1 MSLITIYNNNKT
13 KLLHISIWI
22 VYSILLYIS
31 NKLTRP
37 DVHYYKIIL
46 FLIPIIIT
54 FYSNLYILKFF
65 DKLKWIKFIFLFFSV
80 FFCIGLFEYIFLYI
94 FLPWMNVILYKN
106 ASLNFFVQNLILG
119 YLQYFLYASLYFYF
133 TDTLNK
139 KKELIDL
146 KEENLLIAEQK
157 FQKDLENSLL
167 IQNELN
173 AQKEKLQYEYAFLRA
188 QINPHFLHNTLNVL
202 FSQALNYSPELADN
216 IQKLSKLMR
225 YSLESFEYESGKVYL
240 KKELE
245 HLQTLLEI
253 HNIRFAG
260 STSINYEINGE
271 LSDQMVPPLSI
282 MTIVENAF
290 KYGNLKDPTYPLVI
304 KIELK
309 LNEIYLYCSNRKK
322 KNNLSL
328 NSTNIG
334 ISNLEKRLDV
344 AFKDKYEMITTE
356 SDDIYTFELRIIN

>member
-1 MSLITIYNNNKT
+1 MHIKKYNN
-13 KLLHISIWI
+13 KLVLVHLFSWLS
-22 VYSILLYIS
+22 YSIFLYIT
-31 NKLTRP
+31 NLFTRP
-37 DVHYYKIIL
+37 DASYYKVIL
-46 FLIPIIIT
+46 FLIPFVLT
-54 FYSNLYILKFF
+54 FYSSLYFLKLFQKF
-65 DKLKWIKFIFLFFSV
+65 NWIRFIISFISV
-80 FFCIGLFEYIFLYI
+80 FIVMSFFGYSFMYKL
-94 FLPWMNVILYKN
+94 LPWLNIIIYKD
-106 ASLNFFVQNLILG
+106 ADFKLFLQNSILG
-119 YLQYFLYASLYFYF
+119 YFQYFLYASLYFYF
-133 TDTLNK
+133 IETIK
-139 KKELIDL
+139 KSKQLIDL

-157 FQKDLENSLL
+157 FQKELENSLL

-202 FSQALNYSPELADN
+202 FSQALNYSSELADN

-245 HLQTLLEI
+245 HLQALLEI

-260 STSINYEINGE
+260 STSIKYEITGE

-290 KYGNLKDPTYPLVI
+290 KYGNLKDKAHPLVI
-304 KIELK
+304 KIELSS
-309 LNEIYLYCSNRKK
+309 NEVYLYCSNKKK

-344 AFKDKYEMITTE
+344 AFKDKYEMKV
-356 SDDIYTFELRIIN
+356 SDSEDIYVFELKILN

>member
-1 MSLITIYNNNKT
+1 MYLKKYNK
-13 KLLHISIWI
+13 K
-22 VYSILLYIS
+22 SILIHLFSWFSYSMFLYIT
-31 NKLTRP
+31 NLFTRP
-37 DVHYYKIIL
+37 EANYYKVIL
-46 FLIPIIIT
+46 FLIPFVLT
-54 FYSNLYILKFF
+54 FYSSLYFLKLFQ
-65 DKLKWIKFIFLFFSV
+65 KFNWVRFVISFVSV
-80 FFCIGLFEYIFLYI
+80 FVVMSLFGYIFMYNLLPRLNIIIYKDADI
-94 FLPWMNVILYKN
+94 KLFL
-106 ASLNFFVQNLILG
+106 QNSILG
-119 YLQYFLYASLYFYF
+119 YFQYFLYASLYFYF
-133 TDTLNK
+133 TETIRK
-139 KKELIDL
+139 TKQLIDL
-146 KEENLLIAEQK
+146 KEENLLIAQQK
-157 FQKDLENSLL
+157 FQKELENSLL

-173 AQKEKLQYEYAFLRA
+173 VQKERLQYEYAFLRA

-260 STSINYEINGE
+260 STSIKYEVVGE

-290 KYGNLKDPTYPLVI
+290 KYGNLKDQAHPLVI
-304 KIELK
+304 KIVLK
-309 LNEIYLYCSNRKK
+309 NNEVYLYCSNKKK

-334 ISNLEKRLDV
+334 LTNLGKRLDV
-344 AFKDKYEMITTE
+344 AFKDKYEMKV
-356 SDDIYTFELRIIN
+356 SDFEDIYVFELRILN

>member
-1 MSLITIYNNNKT
+1 MHFNNIYNNK
-13 KLLHISIWI
+13 KVVLHSLAWI
-22 VYSILLYIS
+22 LYSTFLYIT
-31 NKLTRP
+31 NLFTRP
-37 DVHYYKIIL
+37 EASYYKVVL
-46 FLIPIIIT
+46 FLLPFIIT
-54 FYSNLYILKFF
+54 FYTSLYFLKLYNRFNW
-65 DKLKWIKFIFLFFSV
+65 LRFIISFISV
-80 FFCIGLFEYIFLYI
+80 FFVMSIFGYVYMYIL
-94 FLPWMNVILYKN
+94 LPSLNIIIYKN
-106 ASLNFFVQNLILG
+106 SDIKLFLQNSILG
-119 YLQYFLYASLYFYF
+119 YLQFYIYASLYYYL
-133 TDTLNK
+133 TETINK
-139 KKELIDL
+139 KKQLIVL
-146 KEENLLIAEQK
+146 REEKLLIEQ
-157 FQKDLENSLL
+157 QKIQKELENSLL

-253 HNIRFAG
+253 HNIRFVG
-260 STSINYEINGE
+260 STSIKYEISGE
-271 LSDQMVPPLSI
+271 LTDQMVPPLSI

-290 KYGNLKDPTYPLVI
+290 KYGNLKDPAYPLTI
-304 KIELK
+304 KIVLEEK
-309 LNEIYLYCSNRKK
+309 SVYLYCSNKKK

-334 ISNLEKRLDV
+334 LSNLGKRLDV
-344 AFKDKYEMITTE
+344 AFKDKYEMKV
-356 SDDIYTFELRIIN
+356 SDLNDIYVFELRIFN

>member
-1 MSLITIYNNNKT
+1 MQFYNIYNNK
-13 KLLHISIWI
+13 KVVLHSLAWI
-22 VYSILLYIS
+22 LYSAFLYIT
-31 NKLTRP
+31 NLFTRP
-37 DVHYYKIIL
+37 EASYYKVVL
-46 FLIPIIIT
+46 FLLPFIIT
-54 FYSNLYILKFF
+54 FYTSLYFLNLYNRFN
-65 DKLKWIKFIFLFFSV
+65 WSRFIISFISV
-80 FFCIGLFEYIFLYI
+80 FFVMSISGYVYMYV
-94 FLPWMNVILYKN
+94 FLPRINIIIYKN
-106 ASLNFFVQNLILG
+106 TDIKLFLQNSILG
-119 YLQYFLYASLYFYF
+119 YLQFYIYASLYYYF
-133 TDTLNK
+133 TETINK
-139 KKELIDL
+139 KKQLIIL
-146 KEENLLIAEQK
+146 REEKLLIEQ
-157 FQKDLENSLL
+157 QKIQKELENSLL

-173 AQKEKLQYEYAFLRA
+173 VQKEKLQYEYAFLRA

-260 STSINYEINGE
+260 STSIKYEIMGE
-271 LSDQMVPPLSI
+271 LTEQMVPPLSI

-290 KYGNLKDPTYPLVI
+290 KYGNLKDPLHPLVI
-304 KIELK
+304 KLVLK
-309 LNEIYLYCSNRKK
+309 NNEVYLNCSNKKK

-334 ISNLEKRLDV
+334 LSNLGKRLDV
-344 AFKDKYEMITTE
+344 AFKDKYEMKV
-356 SDDIYTFELRIIN
+356 SDLDDIYVFELRILN